1 MTFSN
6 QNMKIPTT
14 LANKPP
20 FFLRR
25 RLLVEAILSTP
36 LLAKVVGILEINFDF
51 DECELFHA
59 RIRKLKIFEVSI
71 G

>member
-1 MTFSN
+1 
-6 QNMKIPTT
+6 MKIPTT
-14 LANKPP
+14 LASKPP

-25 RLLVEAILSTP
+25 RLLIEAILSTP

-59 RIRKLKIFEVSI
+59 RIRKLKIS
-71 G
+71 